1 MARLTN
7 PPVATR
13 PFSDSLVDLDRV
25 LSRLRQTILQAD
37 AEREKRLRTSE
48 YERTK
53 AEVVRSNPPSLVS
66 SYCLFAVLSSFQKRK
81 GGKERHP

>member
-37 AEREKRLRTSE
+37 TDREKRLRTSE

-53 AEVVRSNPPSLVS
+53 AEVVRSNPLALVS
-66 SYCLFAVLSSFQKRK
+66 FCCLFAVFLPFSL
-81 GGKERHP
+81 